1 MERGGPSLDFASVY
15 AEHAPYVRRLLMRR
29 GVRPED
35 VDDVLQEAFVT
46 IHRLLPSFEGRAS
59 LETWLGSVVWR
70 VAAGYHRRRKRIGPS
85 SAAAFEGGIADRPA
99 LPVADEGLHA
109 SLAMMDEESRDVL
122 ALHDIGGMSISEV
135 SAITGSARATIR
147 QRLERARLA
156 LGRRM
161 WRAVT
166 DKEQTQ
172 AAWLKRLSPRLAER
186 LEQGVQL
193 LPQRDIVV
201 IGTTAI
207 STIDDLVIAVWRCDQ
222 ASAEMEAL
230 IEVLMARSAASTDG
244 LRYLSVIEPSS
255 TPPPREARH
264 MMAWAAGKIGP
275 HIRAAAWAVE
285 DPTAMM
291 SIVAPVVNACCFLGG
306 VPINMRFFEDLR
318 FATQWLAQFGG
329 PLAPADIIAQVEAM
343 KCRLS
348 S

>member
-1 MERGGPSLDFASVY
+1 MEPVGRSLDFASVY
-15 AEHAPYVRRLLMRR
+15 AEHAPYVRKLLVRR
-29 GVRPED
+29 GVRSED

-85 SAAAFEGGIADRPA
+85 SAEAIDGGIADRPA
-99 LPVADEGLHA
+99 LQVADEGLHA

-161 WRAVT
+161 WRALT
-166 DKEQTQ
+166 DKDQVQ
-172 AAWLKRLSPRLAER
+172 ADWLKRLSPRLAER
-186 LEQGVQL
+186 LEKGVQP
-193 LPQRDIVV
+193 LPQHDIIVV
-201 IGTTAI
+201 GTTAI
-207 STIDDLVIAVWRCDQ
+207 STIDDLVIALWRSDHG
-222 ASAEMEAL
+222 SAEMEAL
-230 IEVLMARSAASTDG
+230 IEVLLARSASSING
-244 LRYLSVIEPSS
+244 FRYLSVVEPSS

-275 HIRAAAWAVE
+275 HLRAAAWAIE
-285 DPTAMM
+285 DSKMM
-291 SIVAPVVNACCFLGG
+291 SAVAPVVNAFCFLGG
-306 VPINMRFFEDLR
+306 VPFNMRIFDGLPL
-318 FATQWLAQFGG
+318 ATAWLAQSGERLE
-329 PLAPADIIAQVEAM
+329 PTDITAQVETM
-343 KCRLS
+343 KRRLS